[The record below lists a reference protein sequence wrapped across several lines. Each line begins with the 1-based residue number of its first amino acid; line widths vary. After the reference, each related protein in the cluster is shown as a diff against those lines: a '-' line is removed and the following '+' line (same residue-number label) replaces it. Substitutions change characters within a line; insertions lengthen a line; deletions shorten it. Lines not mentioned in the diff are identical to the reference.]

1 MYMCTGA
8 NASVRMYAAKMS
20 NLLLIQE
27 ATMSQK
33 IEKIKEEK
41 RRNEVKLR
49 QLKHEQKALE
59 AEEKGLRR
67 RERNHRIFTR
77 GGMLEAFLLKPTLL
91 TDEQVH
97 SLLKIIFHK
106 PEVNAVLNRMIAEA
120 EEKIEEV
127 ETDEETL

>member
-1 MYMCTGA
+1 MF
-8 NASVRMYAAKMS
+8 
-20 NLLLIQE
+20 
-27 ATMSQK
+27 
-33 IEKIKEEK
+33 IKCCST
-41 RRNEVKLR
+41 
-49 QLKHEQKALE
+49 

-106 PEVNAVLNRMIAEA
+106 PEVAAVLNRMIAEA

>member
-1 MYMCTGA
+1 M
-8 NASVRMYAAKMS
+8 N
-20 NLLLIQE
+20 
-27 ATMSQK
+27 QK
-33 IEKIKEEK
+33 IEKLKEEK
-41 RRNEVKLR
+41 HRSEVKLR

-91 TDEQVH
+91 TDDQVH

-106 PEVNAVLNRMIAEA
+106 PEVNAILNRMIAEA